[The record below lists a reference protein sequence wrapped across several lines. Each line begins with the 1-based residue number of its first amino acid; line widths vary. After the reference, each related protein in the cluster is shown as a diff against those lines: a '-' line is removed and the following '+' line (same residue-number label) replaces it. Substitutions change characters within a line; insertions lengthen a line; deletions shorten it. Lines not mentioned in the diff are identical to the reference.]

1 MMSRRD
7 LMRGMAAFAMTM
19 FLAGCSGNG
28 PAASGDGEDD
38 DEGRNY

>member
-1 MMSRRD
+1 MISRRD
-7 LMRGMAAFAMTM
+7 LMRGVAACAMTF
-19 FLAGCSGNG
+19 FLAACSGDR